1 MCLESVNPD
10 QIALVLLNNF
20 MAYAMKLLFWLTVSV
35 GVGFFSLEATKF
47 LCILHAEECDI
58 GKQVIVT
65 CRSNSDIHVL
75 IT

>member
-1 MCLESVNPD
+1 M
-10 QIALVLLNNF
+10 
-20 MAYAMKLLFWLTVSV
+20 
-35 GVGFFSLEATKF
+35 F

-65 CRSNSDIHVL
+65 CRLNSDSHML